1 MAGYKAGEAR
11 ILVLVQ
17 ALTNF
22 SADTATI
29 GDWMVLKSGKST
41 KGAYAVL
48 KPGSFADE
56 PMTMTTYRFDWET
69 IIEVWHQWYNQLSDA
84 ENLQA
89 LEDRVQEIIDGLQKY
104 RKTGDTGDTVLHSE
118 VSKGDLANEI
128 FNKEGGL
135 EWIMQEVTL
144 EWSEEIAPAFAE

>member
-17 ALTNF
+17 ALTKF

-29 GDWMVLKSGKST
+29 GDWMVLNSGKST
-41 KGAYAVL
+41 TGDYAVL
-48 KPGSFADE
+48 KPGTFYNE
-56 PMTMTTYRFDWET
+56 MMTMTTYRAYWET
-69 IIEVWHQWYNQLSDA
+69 VIEVWHQWYTKVSDA
-84 ENLQA
+84 ANLQA

-104 RKTGDTGDTVLHSE
+104 RKTGDTGDTVLHAE